1 MEKEYQDLTVD
12 EVRGFMG
19 NTREEKYQ
27 LVDVRFLDEYEED
40 HIAGAILIPV
50 GEIEERISELSPT
63 KDTIVYCLSG
73 KRSVAASV
81 FIGTH
86 PDFEGKVYNMLGGYL
101 EWDGHYIEDMPN
113 LKVFD
118 MEGSDADLL
127 YQAMN
132 LEKGAHKF
140 YELVLEQFPNAP
152 FTPVMETLVKAEEAH
167 AHMIYKFWEKSQDNP
182 PSFEDVYASL
192 PGDILEGG
200 LDFDE
205 LAEKLMQEGTEC
217 QNVVE
222 MAMAIEFSAYDLY
235 RNMAHLYKDSVMEKH
250 FLSLCQSE
258 KQHMRIAAEALN
270 DCR

>member
-1 MEKEYQDLTVD
+1 MKKEYQDLTVA
-12 EVRGFMG
+12 EVREFMAK
-19 NTREEKYQ
+19 TRENEYQ

-40 HIAGAILIPV
+40 HLAGAILLPV
-50 GEIEERISELSPT
+50 DEIEERISELSST

-73 KRSVAASV
+73 RRSVAASV

-86 PDFEGKVYNMLGGYL
+86 PDFKGKVYNMLGGYL

-140 YELVLEQFPNAP
+140 YELVLEKFPNAP
-152 FTPVMETLVKAEEAH
+152 FTPVMEKLVKAEEAH
-167 AHMIYKFWEKSQDNP
+167 AHMIYKFWEKLQDNP
-182 PSFEDVYASL
+182 PSFEIVYEGL

-200 LDFDE
+200 LNFDE
-205 LAEKLMQEGTEC
+205 LAAKLMQEGTEC
-217 QNVVE
+217 QNVIE
-222 MAMAIEFSAYDLY
+222 MAITIEFSAYDLY
-235 RNMAHLYKDSVMEKH
+235 RNMAHLYKDTEMEKH

-258 KQHMRIAAEALN
+258 KEHMRIAADALHH
-270 DCR
+270 CR

>member
-12 EVRGFMG
+12 QVRDFMSK
-19 NTREEKYQ
+19 TREDQYQ

-40 HIAGAILIPV
+40 HLAGAILLPV
-50 GEIEERISELSPT
+50 DEIEDRISELSST
-63 KDTIVYCLSG
+63 KDTVVYCLSG

-86 PDFEGKVYNMLGGYL
+86 PDFTGRVYNMLGGYL

-118 MEGSDADLL
+118 TDGADEDLL

-140 YELVLEQFPNAP
+140 YELVLEKFPNAP
-152 FTPVMETLVKAEEAH
+152 FTPVMEKLVKAEEAH

-182 PSFEDVYASL
+182 PSFDDVYASL

-205 LAEKLMQEGTEC
+205 LAAKLMQEDAGC
-217 QNVVE
+217 QNVIE
-222 MAMAIEFSAYDLY
+222 MAITIEFSAYDLY
-235 RNMAHLYKDSVMEKH
+235 RNMAHLYKDTDMEKH

-258 KQHMRIAAEALN
+258 KEHMRIAADALHH
-270 DCR
+270 CR